1 MAWDADDQTS
11 GRSPIEHISD
21 TVDLDDEDKLSA
33 ASSCH
38 LIKVRNNLTYI

>member
-11 GRSPIEHISD
+11 DRTPIVNISD
-21 TVDLDDEDKLSA
+21 TVDLDDEA

-38 LIKVRNNLTYI
+38 LIKVRNKLTYI